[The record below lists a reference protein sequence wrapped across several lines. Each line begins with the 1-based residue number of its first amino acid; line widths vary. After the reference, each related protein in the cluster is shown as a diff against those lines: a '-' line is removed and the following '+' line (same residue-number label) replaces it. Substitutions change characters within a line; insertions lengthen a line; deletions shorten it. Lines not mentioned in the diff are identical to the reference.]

1 LCWAEST
8 FSTAGPT
15 NIAIVGS
22 YVQICALASCG
33 FLYWNVN
40 GGRIFA
46 GDAGALFVGL
56 AIGALGVWAAIW
68 EVNPL
73 SVATCFLPLLADS
86 ILTIVWRARQ
96 KANLLKPHADHVYQL
111 AIRAGRSHLQ
121 VAAPYWLATGL
132 CGAVALLATIGGVI
146 WISLGFGLC
155 LLSLIVILERQ
166 RAHFLALL
174 SKQAG

>member
-1 LCWAEST
+1 
-8 FSTAGPT
+8 
-15 NIAIVGS
+15 
-22 YVQICALASCG
+22 
-33 FLYWNVN
+33 
-40 GGRIFA
+40 
-46 GDAGALFVGL
+46 
-56 AIGALGVWAAIW
+56 
-68 EVNPL
+68 
-73 SVATCFLPLLADS
+73 LADS